1 MLDVPCAVSIDER
14 NHDAGYASRC
24 QQDSELANA
33 KAEFI
38 AAQVKELMTDSLF
51 DCFIAADTGQEEL
64 LKAFIGSTTLQDMTH
79 THDQF
84 VRFIEAGATIIAERL
99 WQQRELT
106 VATMLR
112 NGWWSEQ

>member
-1 MLDVPCAVSIDER
+1 MLDFPCAASIDER
-14 NHDAGYASRC
+14 NHDAGYAARC

-38 AAQVKELMTDSLF
+38 AAQVKELMADSLF

-64 LKAFIGSTTLQDMTH
+64 LKELIESATLQTMTH

>member
-1 MLDVPCAVSIDER
+1 MFETPCSVSIDER

-24 QQDSELANA
+24 QQDSELAAA
-33 KAEFI
+33 KAAFI
-38 AAQVKELMTDSLF
+38 SEQVKELMSDRPF